1 MLTVTHQAE
10 VYFQELQVVLVDLV
24 RPSLLEF
31 QGRVCNVSRPFREG
45 RMGLAFLVLL
55 SCLLHQKV
63 LLALEVLDDPGS
75 LKCSVIIVGV
85 FWLRGY
91 LK

>member
-1 MLTVTHQAE
+1 MTVTHQAE

-31 QGRVCNVSRPFREG
+31 QGRVCNVFHPFREV
-45 RMGLAFLVLL
+45 RMGLAFRILL
-55 SCLLHQKV
+55 LFLLHQGI
-63 LLALEVLDDPGS
+63 LLALEGLDGPGS
-75 LKCSVIIVGV
+75 LKCSVIIVRV